1 MRRGRHSRQREQDVQ
16 RPSGRRERGEYKGG
30 EESDCGYVTSGKCA
44 GEIGVGWL
52 RGTYFGHL
60 MRRVDSLEKT
70 LMLGGDWG
78 QEEKGTT
85 EDALQHIRLT

>member
-1 MRRGRHSRQREQDVQ
+1 MTVYYMRRGRHSRQREQDVQ

-52 RGTYFGHL
+52 RGTSWGYTGSFTSIL
-60 MRRVDSLEKT
+60 MVRSC
-70 LMLGGDWG
+70 
-78 QEEKGTT
+78 
-85 EDALQHIRLT
+85 